1 MDYAEGVTTAGNAGI
16 RAQPSVLRRPKSSDI
31 CTCLLARVITSRD
44 TAIMI
49 SLQTGTLP
57 PQTSGKTHKLHVV
70 HLIEDLGPG
79 GAERLL
85 YTNLKNFDPERIR
98 STVITVYSNA
108 THWLEPITELG
119 VPVVPLN
126 CTSVRDIPKGVRTL
140 RRWLRA
146 NRPDLIHSHLWA
158 ANIIGR
164 VAGRLTG
171 TPVISS
177 VHNPDHEPESWAD
190 GATVSLNK
198 RRVVKLLDR
207 WTAQAGSDRLI
218 AVSNYVK
225 QSANRHLGVSLDS
238 IDLVYNP
245 IDTDLLYQPSDTNRE
260 DLLRAC
266 GLPADSVILL
276 NVARVSP
283 QKGLVYVLRA
293 LPKILERYPSAQ
305 VVSVGATTDPSWLE
319 QLEREATSLNV
330 TSNFHVLGSRRDVI
344 DFLRACD
351 VFIFPSL
358 YEGLGIALIEAM
370 AAGCACV
377 ASSAGPIPEVITDGE
392 DGILVPPRDQQAIA
406 AAVCKLLDDETLRE
420 RLGAAAKKSAFS
432 RFQPQKS
439 ADALTRIYES
449 VLQQRGRLNNITN

>member
-1 MDYAEGVTTAGNAGI
+1 
-16 RAQPSVLRRPKSSDI
+16 
-31 CTCLLARVITSRD
+31 
-44 TAIMI
+44 MI

-57 PQTSGKTHKLHVV
+57 PLTSGKTHKLHVV
-70 HLIEDLGPG
+70 HLIEALGPG

-85 YTNLKNFDPERIR
+85 YTNLKNFDPERIQ
-98 STVITVYSNA
+98 STVVTVYSNA
-108 THWLEPITELG
+108 THWLEPITALG

-126 CTSVRDIPKGVRTL
+126 CTSVREIPNGISTL

-146 NRPDLIHSHLWA
+146 NKPDLIHSHLWA

-190 GATVSLNK
+190 GAEVSLNK
-198 RRVVKLLDR
+198 RRIAKLLDR
-207 WTAQAGSDRLI
+207 WTAHAGSDRLI

-225 QSANRHLGVSLDS
+225 QSANRHLGVSLES

-245 IDTDLLYQPSDTNRE
+245 IDTDLLHRPSDSNRE
-260 DLLRAC
+260 ELLRAC

-283 QKGLVYVLRA
+283 QKGLIYALRA
-293 LPKILERYPSAQ
+293 LPEILQRYPSAHL
-305 VVSVGATTDPSWLE
+305 VSVGATTDPPWLE
-319 QLEREATSLNV
+319 QLKREAEALGV
-330 TSNFHVLGSRRDVI
+330 TDHLHMLGSRRDVI

-377 ASSAGPIPEVITDGE
+377 ASAAGPIPEVVSDGE
-392 DGILVPPRDQQAIA
+392 DGVLVPPGDPQAIA
-406 AAVCKLLDDETLRE
+406 VAVCRLLDDESLRE
-420 RLGAAAKKSAFS
+420 RLGAAATLSAFS

-439 ADALTRIYES
+439 ADALTKIYES
-449 VLQQRGRLNNITN
+449 VLQRREK